1 MNKEQ
6 INKAFDEGYIKYS
19 EEFESTVRSIIA
31 KVEQEKAQKESEA
44 WARMRGSSREWEEG
58 PEL

>member
-6 INKAFDEGYIKYS
+6 INKAFDVEYIKYS
-19 EEFESTVRSIIA
+19 EEFEFTVRLIIA
-31 KVEQEKAQKESEA
+31 KVDQEKAQKESEA
-44 WARMRGSSREWEEG
+44 MARLRGSSREWEEG

>member
-6 INKAFDEGYIKYS
+6 INKAFDDEDIKYR
-19 EEFESTVRSIIA
+19 EEFKLAVRAIIA

-44 WARMRGSSREWEEG
+44 WAKLRGSSREFEEG
-58 PEL
+58 PEA

>member
-6 INKAFDEGYIKYS
+6 INKTFDEGYIKYS
-19 EEFESTVRSIIA
+19 EEFEFTVRLIIA

-44 WARMRGSSREWEEG
+44 MARLRGSNREWEEG

>member
-6 INKAFDEGYIKYS
+6 INKTFDEGYIKYS
-19 EEFESTVRSIIA
+19 EEFEFTVRLIIA
-31 KVEQEKAQKESEA
+31 KVDQEKAQKESEA
-44 WARMRGSSREWEEG
+44 WAKLRGSSREWEEG

>member
-6 INKAFDEGYIKYS
+6 INKAFDDEYIKYR
-19 EEFESTVRSIIA
+19 EEFESTVRAIIA
-31 KVEQEKAQKESEA
+31 KVDQEKAQKESEA
-44 WARMRGSSREWEEG
+44 WAKLRGMSREFEEG

>member
-6 INKAFDEGYIKYS
+6 INKAFDDEYIKYH
-19 EEFESTVRSIIA
+19 EEFESTVRAIIA

-44 WARMRGSSREWEEG
+44 WAKLRGSSREWEEG